1 MKSAHKAEKAKAFP
15 VFFCCPVR
23 YFTYIKIQEERR
35 KNSMQFDVKIRKVIE
50 NGKPLKALASVTVD
64 GSFTIHNVRVI
75 KTENAKF
82 VAMPY
87 ATYQD
92 AEGKDVRRDIV
103 HPIKSEVR
111 KALETAVFAAYE
123 QKISE
128 KAE

>member
-1 MKSAHKAEKAKAFP
+1 
-15 VFFCCPVR
+15 
-23 YFTYIKIQEERR
+23 
-35 KNSMQFDVKIRKVIE
+35 MQFDVKIRKVIE

-75 KTENAKF
+75 KTGNAQF

-87 ATYQD
+87 ATFKD
-92 AEGKDVRRDIV
+92 ADGKDVRRDIV

-111 KALETAVFAAYE
+111 KAMEAAVFAAYE
-123 QKISE
+123 QKLAE

>member
-1 MKSAHKAEKAKAFP
+1 
-15 VFFCCPVR
+15 
-23 YFTYIKIQEERR
+23 
-35 KNSMQFDVKIRKVIE
+35 MQFDVKIRKVIE
-50 NGKPLKALASVTVD
+50 NGTPLKAVASVTVD
-64 GSFTIHNVRVI
+64 GAFVINNVRVI

-82 VAMPY
+82 IAMPY
-87 ATYQD
+87 APYQD
-92 AEGKDVRRDIV
+92 AAGTAVSKDIV

>member
-1 MKSAHKAEKAKAFP
+1 
-15 VFFCCPVR
+15 
-23 YFTYIKIQEERR
+23 
-35 KNSMQFDVKIRKVIE
+35 MQFDVKIRKVIE

-87 ATYQD
+87 AVSKD
-92 AEGKDVRRDIV
+92 NDGKDVRRDIV

-111 KALETAVFAAYE
+111 KALETAVFAALE
-123 QKISE
+123 QAKTAQ
-128 KAE
+128 AE

>member
-1 MKSAHKAEKAKAFP
+1 
-15 VFFCCPVR
+15 
-23 YFTYIKIQEERR
+23 
-35 KNSMQFDVKIRKVIE
+35 MQFDVKIRKVIE
-50 NGKPLKALASVTVD
+50 NGKPLKAVASVTMD
-64 GSFTIHNVRVI
+64 GAFVIHNVRVI
-75 KTENAKF
+75 ETENAKF

-92 AEGKDVRRDIV
+92 EGKDVRRDIV